1 MTCRDKLLAL
11 RAKKGVDQE
20 VSKVSK
26 APFDTFDT
34 SPPAAIFNEGP
45 FWVIQPLM
53 ERYPPGSLNG
63 IAPSAARRERR
74 PAPS

>member
-11 RAKKGVDQE
+11 RAKKGVDRKYQ
-20 VSKVSK
+20 KYQK
-26 APFDTFDT
+26 GLLTLLTLLHPPPFLMK
-34 SPPAAIFNEGP
+34 GP
-45 FWVIQPLM
+45 FSVIQPLM
-53 ERYPPGSLNG
+53 ERHPPGSLNG